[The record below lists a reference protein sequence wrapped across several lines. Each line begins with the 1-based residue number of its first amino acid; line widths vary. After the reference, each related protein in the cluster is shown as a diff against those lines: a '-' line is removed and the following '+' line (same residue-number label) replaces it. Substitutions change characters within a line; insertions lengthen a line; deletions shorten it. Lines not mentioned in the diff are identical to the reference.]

1 MLNVYPCELTYVRT
15 SNVGVLAGIPCPC
28 VIGVASEQDGEKLF
42 EDLVKNNPDISF
54 TNPKIN
60 KRK

>member
-1 MLNVYPCELTYVRT
+1 MLNVYPCELTYTRT
-15 SNVGVLAGIPCPC
+15 SKKGILAKIPCPC
-28 VIGVASEQDGEKLF
+28 VIGCADERAAQKLF
-42 EDLVKNNPDISF
+42 DDLVANNPDISF